1 MNAPAPAVRVPKG
14 PRLVVT
20 CLAWGNTILS
30 VARHYGFMAATTQVR
45 IVGCATGLVI
55 LGFGLFLNKLH
66 RSGASADDA
75 SKAAADRLLGR
86 TLMVT
91 GFADVALFLSG
102 LEDAR
107 LLSLIIGVGV
117 LLALAAGWSWRLR
130 TALFRATRQSSREKR
145 MLLVTSIYTAA
156 TACAAFLF
164 DSRTWTGGL
173 ASWMIV
179 VFWLLYIA
187 SSASAI
193 EQRNAL
199 VKV

>member
-1 MNAPAPAVRVPKG
+1 M
-14 PRLVVT
+14 VVT
-20 CLAWGNTILS
+20 CLAWGNTLLS
-30 VARHYGFMAATTQVR
+30 VARHYGFMGATAQVR
-45 IVGCATGLVI
+45 VVGCATGLVI
-55 LGFGLFLNKLH
+55 FGFGLFLQKLH
-66 RSGASADDA
+66 SPGAPAEDA

-86 TLMVT
+86 ILMVT
-91 GFADVALFLSG
+91 GLADVALFLSG

-107 LLSLIIGVGV
+107 LVSLIIGVGV

-130 TALFRATRQSSREKR
+130 TAPLGPARQKVREKR
-145 MLLVTSIYTAA
+145 MLLVTSIYTGA

-187 SSASAI
+187 GSASAL
-193 EQRNAL
+193 EQRNEL

>member
-1 MNAPAPAVRVPKG
+1 MSSQAPAVRMPKG
-14 PRLVVT
+14 PRFVVA

-30 VARHYGFMAATTQVR
+30 VARYYGFMAATTQVR
-45 IVGCATGLVI
+45 VVGCAMGLVI
-55 LGFGLFLNKLH
+55 LGFGLFLQRLH
-66 RSGASADDA
+66 ARATTQDNS

-86 TLMVT
+86 ILMVA
-91 GFADVALFLSG
+91 GFTDVALFLSG
-102 LEDAR
+102 LEQAR
-107 LLSLIIGVGV
+107 LVSLIIGVGV

-130 TALFRATRQSSREKR
+130 NALLGPTGQNAREKR

-193 EQRNAL
+193 EQRDAL